1 MTPPLADQYTA
12 VSPVLLTSAENWM
25 LAPGATVGFPGV
37 IWMDGLVMAVLFVS
51 GLDAAAGVIADE
63 HPTVASMGRKMIPAK
78 TAL

>member
-12 VSPVLLTSAENWM
+12 VSLVLLTSAENWM

-51 GLDAAAGVIADE
+51 GVDAAAGVIADE
-63 HPTVASMGRKMIPAK
+63 HPRLPAWGGK
-78 TAL
+78 